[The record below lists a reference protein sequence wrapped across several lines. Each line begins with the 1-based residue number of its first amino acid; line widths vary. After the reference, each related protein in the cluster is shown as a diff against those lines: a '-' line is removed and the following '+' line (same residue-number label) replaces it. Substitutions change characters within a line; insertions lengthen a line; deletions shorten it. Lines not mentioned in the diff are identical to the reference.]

1 MCNWYLLHPM
11 APPSQFLKEEGGP
24 SCHNECAIHLT
35 GGVNYFVVVNPNP
48 HGMFWTKVI
57 YDLASLEPYSLGSL
71 NSKNLKKYLNVR
83 KGLGN
88 TLSFYKVK
96 VKVKVI

>member
-1 MCNWYLLHPM
+1 MKKCQALFLMLGSGILVCNWYLLHPM

-57 YDLASLEPYSLGSL
+57 YDLASSEPYSLS
-71 NSKNLKKYLNVR
+71 SNVR
-83 KGLGN
+83 KVRKCPKGLDN
-88 TLSFYKVK
+88 TL
-96 VKVKVI
+96 